1 MSVLIDNETSEF
13 SGSCNDDLSEEAWIR
28 KK

>member
-1 MSVLIDNETSEF
+1 MSARIDNETSEF
-13 SGSCNDDLSEEAWIR
+13 SGFCNDDLSEEAWIR